1 MIEKV
6 KYNKIK
12 NQSLN
17 NYIFILFLSAMLF
30 SSYSIFKIGTYS
42 VTVFTVLLAIGLIW
56 TYVQVICGRI
66 KIERDAFNQFIITIF
81 FVAYLLLNCLLY
93 GLKNLNSLMMFE
105 LFFCAGLFFHRKIDR
120 LQWNKYIDIYQTIML
135 ILALYG
141 IYQLIGRLCDLPFT
155 DLKIEGHMVEGF
167 NWSNSIVIGGNSI
180 DRSNAIF
187 LEPSFFSQFLAI
199 SIIISV
205 FKLFNYKNIYAL
217 TIKKLVVNFVQLFIY
232 LTALI
237 CTFSGTGILT
247 VIFSIVIIMLINIKA
262 RYTYSGVNIRIV
274 LTCILG
280 IILLAIIF
288 PSIVY
293 YLLGRLTEI
302 FEFNPNAFSGYVR
315 FVAGYKTVWYAWQEN
330 FLFGIGLGNIDDF
343 IKSIQGEVLDRG
355 NGLLRIATEIGFIGL
370 LLWIFYL
377 VLNFNKCSFKNFNY
391 LIIVVC
397 VILLQLMSDTFS
409 MNYFWAWLYLLNVE
423 IVNNDNY
430 LQQMNRIDAEK

>member
-1 MIEKV
+1 MNEKV

-30 SSYSIFKIGTYS
+30 SSYSIFNIGTYS

-120 LQWNKYIDIYQTIML
+120 RQWSRYIDIYQTIML
-135 ILALYG
+135 ILSLYG
-141 IYQLIGRLCDLPFT
+141 IYQLIGRYFGLPFT
-155 DLKIEGHMVEGF
+155 DLKIEGHMVDGF
-167 NWSNSIVIGGNSI
+167 NWSNPIIIGGISV

-199 SIIISV
+199 SIIISI
-205 FKLFNYKNIYAL
+205 FKLFNYKNIYTLA
-217 TIKKLVVNFVQLFIY
+217 IKNLVASFIMLFIY
-232 LTALI
+232 LAALI

-247 VIFSIVIIMLINIKA
+247 VFLSLIIIMIINIRA
-262 RYTYSGVNIRIV
+262 RYTYRGVNVRIV
-274 LTCILG
+274 VVGILG
-280 IILLAIIF
+280 LILSVCIF
-288 PSIVY
+288 PNIVY

-302 FEFNPNAFSGYVR
+302 TEFNPNASSGYVR
-315 FVAGYKTVWYAWQEN
+315 FIAGYKAVWYAWQED

-343 IKSIQGEVLDRG
+343 IKSFQGDVIDRG
-355 NGLLRIATEIGFIGL
+355 NGLLRIATELGFIGI
-370 LLWIFYL
+370 LLWIYYF
-377 VLNFNKCSFKNFNY
+377 VLNFNKRSFKNFHY

-397 VILLQLMSDTFS
+397 IIVLQLMSDTFS
-409 MNYFWAWLYLLNVE
+409 MNYFWAWLYLLNIE
-423 IVNNDNY
+423 IVDNDNSL
-430 LQQMNRIDAEK
+430 LQSNRIQS